1 LSLGE
6 DKFDQPGPGEEME
19 ESLFNVRGRIMKFS
33 GNSWADM
40 GTGQIRL
47 YKHKETGAKRVFA
60 RNSKSG
66 RIILNFTP
74 FMKMEPKIDDQKAK
88 FMRVTVMDE
97 GKLVKVLIKLKEES
111 DATALVNA
119 LQKEVDALS

>member
-1 LSLGE
+1 
-6 DKFDQPGPGEEME
+6 
-19 ESLFNVRGRIMKFS
+19 
-33 GNSWADM
+33 
-40 GTGQIRL
+40 
-47 YKHKETGAKRVFA
+47 
-60 RNSKSG
+60 
-66 RIILNFTP
+66 
-74 FMKMEPKIDDQKAK
+74 MKMEPKIDDQKAK